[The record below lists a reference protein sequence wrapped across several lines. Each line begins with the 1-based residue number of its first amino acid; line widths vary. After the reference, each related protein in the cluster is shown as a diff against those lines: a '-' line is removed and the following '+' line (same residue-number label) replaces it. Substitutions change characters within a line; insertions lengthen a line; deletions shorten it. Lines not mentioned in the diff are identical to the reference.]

1 MLTIISMIE
10 IPTLERVRRV
20 IVSRGRNIINVAS
33 KGKNFTIA
41 RQWNGNVTK
50 AHYIFNGPRNT
61 NAFHGKLLF
70 PDISRGLLPLLCS
83 FAVQSLRPKL
93 VGTAPRRF
101 VYPRN
106 AAIWNTLRFY
116 QVKKHS
122 IRRKRD
128 EAARTKSRERVCARV
143 AYFSRYVYAYGF
155 QTVEKQK
162 HNVNIRESSRR
173 KKWQSRKN
181 TSKLSR
187 TNNFA
192 IFKIPNYAY
201 IPSSC
206 RKLFTDRRFY
216 AWTQF
221 DSLLIRLIKP
231 LKLLRILIV

>member
-20 IVSRGRNIINVAS
+20 IVSRGRNIINVVS